1 MWKSPTET
9 QKKETTMPATTHS
22 ATFTWP
28 GNSANTVFVTGAW
41 DNWSGNS
48 HALDKQSDGGFVGHV
63 DLPFGQTYSYKYV
76 VDGGESSVGGHVLS
90 LQVGWLG

>member
-1 MWKSPTET
+1 
-9 QKKETTMPATTHS
+9 MPATTHS

-48 HALDKQSDGGFVGHV
+48 HALEKQSDGGFIGHV

-76 VDGGESSVGGHVLS
+76 VDGGAFRSASI
-90 LQVGWLG
+90 GWGAGLMTCETRNDRRYTNDHN